1 MRLRRRQPQSPVS
14 AEAESETTPRR
25 SFGRLSPH
33 TLSDLKVW
41 LGRPTWPLPAEAP
54 TKRTRKRIGNS
65 EPAVAATDNPGD
77 VLPNPTTDE
86 AISISATPAS
96 PSLVGG
102 LITAVLLIAALGSLA
117 AWTGYAA
124 ALAHD
129 SQRRQT
135 MYIDV
140 AKQGALNLAN
150 INAAHVDSDVQR
162 ILESSTGS
170 FHQQFEERSRGFADF
185 VQKAQSTSQATI
197 REAGLESEDGDR
209 ARVLVALSVKVSAAD
224 TPPDQAPRS
233 WRLRMTVEQIDDGSV
248 KVSDVEFVP

>member
-1 MRLRRRQPQSPVS
+1 MKLRRGFGVLRAWSSADLKRRLRRP
-14 AEAESETTPRR
+14 A
-25 SFGRLSPH
+25 
-33 TLSDLKVW
+33 
-41 LGRPTWPLPAEAP
+41 WPLPSEA
-54 TKRTRKRIGNS
+54 TRKRTAGPADARTENS
-65 EPAVAATDNPGD
+65 ATTGDIAVE
-77 VLPNPTTDE
+77 VYPTTDDPTGP
-86 AISISATPAS
+86 ATGNDS
-96 PSLVGG
+96 PSLVSG
-102 LITAVLLIAALGSLA
+102 LITAVLLIAILASLA
-117 AWTGYAA
+117 AWTGHAA
-124 ALAHD
+124 AQAQD

-150 INAAHVDSDVQR
+150 INAAQVDSDVQR
-162 ILESSTGS
+162 ILESSTGN

-209 ARVLVALSVKVSAAD
+209 ARVLVALSVRVSAAD

-233 WRLRMTVEQIDDGSV
+233 WRLRVTVERINDGSV